1 MTGPLEGYKI
11 LDLTQVVSGP
21 FATMLLA
28 DQGAEVIKVEPVT
41 GLGDM
46 TRLPSFDKGGIG
58 AFYMNN
64 NRGKQS
70 LSLDLTHQEGR
81 EIVKEL
87 AKDTDVFIQ
96 NFRPGAVERL
106 GLGYEDLKAI
116 NPDLVYISISG
127 FGPTGPYSGRPVL
140 DPVIQGVCG
149 VISRQLNPQIPFPDL
164 MRTALIDKAVSWEMA
179 LSITAALFARERG
192 TGGQELEIAMIDVAI
207 AFLWPD
213 GGMAETLL
221 DSDVT
226 TGTHLS
232 KLMNMTETANGH
244 VVYFAIADHQIKG
257 LYASLGHPEWFTDN
271 RFSTREARH
280 TDNNNEILGGLIA
293 DAFRTFSTA
302 EIAERLH
309 SNSVPCGEVIEI
321 SKIAEIPQVIHNKT
335 FFEWDHPR
343 SGKIRSPR
351 HSTVFT
357 ETKLP
362 ILDSAPLLNEHSDE
376 ILSEIGVGE
385 EKRRLL
391 QEKGIVP

>member
-1 MTGPLEGYKI
+1 MAPLKNI
-11 LDLTQVVSGP
+11 KVVDFTQVVAGP
-21 FATMLLA
+21 VAGMLLA
-28 DQGAEVIKVEPVT
+28 ELGADVIKVEYP
-41 GLGDM
+41 GIGDI
-46 TRLPSFDKGGIG
+46 TRTSGFSKGGL
-58 AFYMNN
+58 NSSVLN
-64 NRGKQS
+64 CNRGKRSIQIDLKDKEGQEIALKLIENADVVIQS
-70 LSLDLTHQEGR
+70 M
-81 EIVKEL
+81 
-87 AKDTDVFIQ
+87 
-96 NFRPGAVERL
+96 RPGKITKL
-106 GLGYEDLKAI
+106 GLDYETVRTL
-116 NPDLVYISISG
+116 NPDLIYVSLSG
-127 FGPTGPYSGRPVL
+127 YGQDGPYADRAVYDPVL
-140 DPVIQGVCG
+140 QAMCG
-149 VISRQLNPQIPFPDL
+149 YVSLQINPQIPFPDL

-257 LYASLGHPEWFTDN
+257 LYTSLGHPEWFTDN

>member
-1 MTGPLEGYKI
+1 MAPLKNI
-11 LDLTQVVSGP
+11 KVVDFTQVVAGP
-21 FATMLLA
+21 VAGMLLA
-28 DQGAEVIKVEPVT
+28 ELGADVIKVEYP
-41 GLGDM
+41 GIGDI
-46 TRLPSFDKGGIG
+46 TRTSGFSKGGL
-58 AFYMNN
+58 NSSVLN
-64 NRGKQS
+64 CNRGKRSIQIDLKEKEGQEIALKLIENADVVIQS
-70 LSLDLTHQEGR
+70 M
-81 EIVKEL
+81 
-87 AKDTDVFIQ
+87 
-96 NFRPGAVERL
+96 RPGKITKL
-106 GLGYEDLKAI
+106 GLDYETVRTL
-116 NPDLVYISISG
+116 NPDLIYVSLSG
-127 FGPTGPYSGRPVL
+127 YGQDGPYADRAVYDPVL
-140 DPVIQGVCG
+140 QAMCG
-149 VISRQLNPQIPFPDL
+149 YVSLQINPQIPFPDL

-257 LYASLGHPEWFTDN
+257 LYTSLGHPEWFTDN

-385 EKRRLL
+385 EKRRQL

>member
-1 MTGPLEGYKI
+1 MAPLKNI
-11 LDLTQVVSGP
+11 KVVDFTQVVAGP
-21 FATMLLA
+21 VAGMLLA
-28 DQGAEVIKVEPVT
+28 ELGADVIKVEYP
-41 GLGDM
+41 GIGDI
-46 TRLPSFDKGGIG
+46 TRTSGFSKGGL
-58 AFYMNN
+58 NSSVLN
-64 NRGKQS
+64 CNRGKRSIQIDLKEKEGQEIALKLIENADVVIQS
-70 LSLDLTHQEGR
+70 M
-81 EIVKEL
+81 
-87 AKDTDVFIQ
+87 
-96 NFRPGAVERL
+96 RPGKITKL
-106 GLGYEDLKAI
+106 GLDYETVRTL
-116 NPDLVYISISG
+116 NPDLIYVSLSG
-127 FGPTGPYSGRPVL
+127 YGQDGPYADRAVYDPVL
-140 DPVIQGVCG
+140 QAMCG
-149 VISRQLNPQIPFPDL
+149 YVSLQINPQIPFPDL

>member
-1 MTGPLEGYKI
+1 MAPLKNI
-11 LDLTQVVSGP
+11 KVVDFTQVVAGP
-21 FATMLLA
+21 VAGMLLA
-28 DQGAEVIKVEPVT
+28 ELGADVIKVEYP
-41 GLGDM
+41 GIGDI
-46 TRLPSFDKGGIG
+46 TRTSGFSKGGL
-58 AFYMNN
+58 NSSVLN
-64 NRGKQS
+64 CNRGKRSIQIDLKEKEGQEIALKLIENADVVIQS
-70 LSLDLTHQEGR
+70 M
-81 EIVKEL
+81 
-87 AKDTDVFIQ
+87 
-96 NFRPGAVERL
+96 RPGKITKL
-106 GLGYEDLKAI
+106 GLDYETVRTL
-116 NPDLVYISISG
+116 NPDLIYVSLSG
-127 FGPTGPYSGRPVL
+127 YGQDGPYADRAVYDPVL
-140 DPVIQGVCG
+140 QAMCG
-149 VISRQLNPQIPFPDL
+149 YVSLQINPQIPFPDL

-257 LYASLGHPEWFTDN
+257 LYTSLGHPEWFTDN